1 MKSFSLGVVGD
12 TMSSRASNVEMAA
25 MALVIIIAFSLMH
38 LVFATVETG
47 PTPGA
52 SCPLEIE

>member
-1 MKSFSLGVVGD
+1 
-12 TMSSRASNVEMAA
+12 MSSRASNVEMAA